1 MLNESIIKIRCAL
14 QKKNLKKSGKN
25 KFAGFDYFELADFL
39 PTLNELMQAEGV
51 NDIYTIE
58 DEYARL
64 TLVKGEERNE
74 YRIPFVMFP
83 TPLNKQGQ
91 PSMQDIQYLGALNTY
106 YKRYLYLNAF
116 GITDGDVIDA
126 MDQVQQPEP
135 KPAPAKKKPVK
146 KIGQKE
152 TNTILSYCREFG
164 INSDA
169 LCQLYKVDSIE
180 NVTETMYQNMCD
192 HWSDIYQML
201 GGNQ

>member
-74 YRIPFVMFP
+74 YRIPFVQFP

-135 KPAPAKKKPVK
+135 KPAPAKKASK
-146 KIGQKE
+146 KIGNVE
-152 TNTILSYCREFG
+152 IRNILDVCSDYD
-164 INSDA
+164 INEDE
-169 LCQLYKVDSIE
+169 LCKLYKVDRLE
-180 NVTETMYQNMCD
+180 NVTETMYKNMCN
-192 HWSDIYQML
+192 HWNDIIQMI
-201 GGNQ
+201 GGAR